1 MKLTERKILDILKYN
16 KVKPKRNKDGNL
28 LYVITKKD
36 MFFERIHTD
45 ILELCKSGKT
55 TVDGIVMAKFQ
66 FDKGDIMIF
75 LEVNYGNIR

>member
-1 MKLTERKILDILKYN
+1 MNLTESNILELLKYN
-16 KVKPKRNKDGNL
+16 KVRSKVNKDGNF

-36 MFFERIHTD
+36 MVFEEIHTN